1 LFLVLIASFIVG
13 CTDGMPQ
20 RDSNIKVAQSRM
32 DNLFIRMDRLTA
44 KNFMHEEFI
53 LSLKEIRLNQSDL
66 ETASDIAA
74 KNPY

>member
-1 LFLVLIASFIVG
+1 
-13 CTDGMPQ
+13 MPQ

>member
-1 LFLVLIASFIVG
+1 
-13 CTDGMPQ
+13 
-20 RDSNIKVAQSRM
+20 M

>member
-13 CTDGMPQ
+13 YTDGIPQ
-20 RDSNIKVAQSRM
+20 RDSNIIVAQSRM
-32 DNLFIRMDRLTA
+32 DNLFIRMDSLTA
-44 KNFMHEEFI
+44 KNLVHEEFI
-53 LSLKEIRLNQSDL
+53 LSLKEIRLNHSDL